1 MLVITV
7 NDAKKIRAKMRN
19 VCHLLL
25 LCCLYSAVFL
35 VLLYGN
41 FLKAF
46 GIQIVVSR
54 GNCFGCNI
62 DSFVGIDVNIS
73 GDLILSISCIF
84 LYTFATK
91 CTTEL

>member
-1 MLVITV
+1 M
-7 NDAKKIRAKMRN
+7 NDAKKITAKMKN

-25 LCCLYSAVFL
+25 LCCLYSTVCL

-41 FLKAF
+41 FIKAF

-54 GNCFGCNI
+54 GNCFWHNI
-62 DSFVGIDVNIS
+62 GSFVGIDVNIS
-73 GDLILSISCIF
+73 GGLILFISCIF
-84 LYTFATK
+84 WCTFATK